1 MAMGTMSTVAAA
13 LSGVNLVLLAAL
25 GAVWV
30 RNYRT
35 FKTPLILGLIAFA
48 AVLFVENAV
57 AVYFYLD
64 MGAMLYAK
72 TPTVNNIVATMRIL
86 QFVAIAFLT
95 WVTMQ

>member
-1 MAMGTMSTVAAA
+1 MAAAA
-13 LSGVNLVLLAAL
+13 LTGVNLLMLTTLAV
-25 GAVWV
+25 VWI

-35 FKTPLILGLIAFA
+35 FRSNLILGLIAFA

-57 AVYFYLD
+57 ALYFYFSTS
-64 MGAMLYAK
+64 MLYASG
-72 TPTVNNIVATMRIL
+72 VEDIVAVMRIL